1 MCLESIPSYL
11 LLLHELSI
19 GAIVDDVTTED
30 GGSERGVDLF
40 GVHITK
46 LAIEDE
52 LISLGAKVDGGL
64 LAEENE
70 SEDVTILPAMNHQ
83 ISN

>member
-1 MCLESIPSYL
+1 MFGKSIPSYL

-30 GGSERGVDLF
+30 GGSEGGVNLF
-40 GVHITK
+40 GIHITK

-52 LISLGAKVDGGL
+52 LVALGA
-64 LAEENE
+64 
-70 SEDVTILPAMNHQ
+70 
-83 ISN
+83 